1 MSTNISLRAK
11 KMLFIL
17 LVATL
22 IAMLSY
28 MLNIKAEQS
37 NGNYNQVSIQNNQQ
51 AASEIELEVLKE
63 LKNEIR
69 MEEKQKENEKEN
81 EKEQEQE
88 SIQQTI
94 NMNQYSRVTVTATG
108 YTAGVESTGKTPNHP
123 QYGITFSGIKVQR
136 DPEAL
141 STIAADINIFPLGTI
156 LFIPGYGYG
165 VVADTGSAIKGYKI
179 DLYYDTVEEVYE
191 HWGKKTVEVYVIQ
204 EGNGKLTEELLNH
217 YNQVA
222 IANSTM

>member
-11 KMLFIL
+11 KIILIL

-37 NGNYNQVSIQNNQQ
+37 NGNFNQVSTQNNQQ

-69 MEEKQKENEKEN
+69 LEEKQKE
-81 EKEQEQE
+81 
-88 SIQQTI
+88 SIQQTV
-94 NMNQYSRVTVTATG
+94 NMNQYSKVTVTATG

-123 QYGITFSGIKVQR
+123 QYGITFSGVKVQR

-179 DLYYDTVEEVYE
+179 DLYYDTVEEVYQ
-191 HWGKKTVEVYVIQ
+191 HWGKKTVEVYIIQ
-204 EGNGKLTEELLNH
+204 KGNGKLTEELLNH

-222 IANSTM
+222 IANSSM